1 MSERN
6 EGNPFFGLARAY
18 WHSADLLLE
27 RLDAEHVGGAE
38 RDLPVRFLYSHAV
51 ELLLKAF
58 LLMQGFSVE
67 TLATRHYGHD
77 LTVLFKECNKLGLAL
92 SVSDRAR
99 LMTLLPYLE
108 AGHKQYQF
116 RYFEKSFNTA
126 DPHWMQS
133 EVGKLGD
140 AVGVEAEKQ
149 RRNAEEEAKAANK
162 VMVLRASKIIVSI
175 DNRN

>member
-6 EGNPFFGLARAY
+6 LGSPFFGLARAY
-18 WHSADLLLE
+18 LHSADLLLE

-58 LLMQGFSVE
+58 LRMQGFSVE
-67 TLATRHYGHD
+67 TLASRQYGHD
-77 LTVLFKECNKLGLAL
+77 LTVLLEECNKLGLAL

-99 LMTLLPYLE
+99 LLTLLPYLE
-108 AGHKQYQF
+108 AGHEQYQF

-126 DPHWMQS
+126 DPHWMQA
-133 EVGKLGD
+133 EVGILAD
-140 AVGVEAEKQ
+140 AVGVEVEKQ
-149 RRNAEEEAKAANK
+149 RQNAEEEAKAAN
-162 VMVLRASKIIVSI
+162 MVLIPVPTKIIVSL